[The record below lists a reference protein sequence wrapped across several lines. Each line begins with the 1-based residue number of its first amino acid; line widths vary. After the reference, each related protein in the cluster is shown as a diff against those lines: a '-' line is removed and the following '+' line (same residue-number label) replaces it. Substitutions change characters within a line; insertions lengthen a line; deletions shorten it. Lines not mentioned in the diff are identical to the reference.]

1 MNVPV
6 SKADII
12 VICCIVIL
20 MGYGVKLV
28 YGFFHEGKT
37 KLKASEYSGKGRVK
51 IFVQVDGMMCGQC
64 EAHVNESVRK
74 NCHIEKV
81 SSSHTKGLTTIIAP
95 EDISDG
101 EIRSAIESTGY
112 TVQEISRENI

>member
-6 SKADII
+6 SKADIF
-12 VICCIVIL
+12 VICCLVIL

-28 YGFFHEGKT
+28 YGFFHEGKR
-37 KLKASEYSGKGRVK
+37 KLKASAYSGKGRVK
-51 IFVQVDGMMCGQC
+51 ILIQVDGMMCGQC
-64 EAHVNESVRK
+64 EAHVNEAVRK
-74 NCHIEKV
+74 NCNIQKV

-95 EDISDG
+95 EDISDE